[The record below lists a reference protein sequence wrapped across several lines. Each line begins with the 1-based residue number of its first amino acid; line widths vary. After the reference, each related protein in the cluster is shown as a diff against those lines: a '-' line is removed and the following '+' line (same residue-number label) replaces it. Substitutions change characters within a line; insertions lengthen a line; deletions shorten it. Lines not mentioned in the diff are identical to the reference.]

1 MNAIESKIFITTE
14 GNLTSAESSY
24 ARGGFS
30 PFDPRDLQTPGLKA
44 DLIRWLFANPQW
56 WLGILRDVCPIVRL
70 KGWALI
76 TRFDDVQEVLGLDDV
91 FPVPFGKKVELL
103 DDGPNFL
110 LGMRESDEY
119 RRIQTDVM
127 RVFAINDIA
136 TVVTPEAA
144 RLSREIVATSGGSL
158 DAVEGLI
165 TPVATRICET
175 YFGVP
180 VPEEIAFGQWTIA
193 MSTFMFGDP
202 TNNPAYRRCAV
213 AAGERLRAIIDDA
226 IAAERR
232 APTSRDTALRRLLA
246 MQADRPYLTDAIVR
260 SYLIGMITGFVPTNT
275 MAAGHMLQVLLKR
288 KDMFAAARAAA
299 LANDDDKLRRC
310 LFEAMRFMPLNLG
323 PFRVCARDYTIAAG
337 SRRAT
342 TLKKGDNLLV
352 STQSAM
358 FDERR
363 VDRPWDFDPDR
374 PAFHS
379 MLFGYGLHW
388 CTGAFIAAAQITQT
402 MKALLI
408 QPNLRAAPGEAGR
421 MQLLGP
427 FPQHLTVEFG
437 S

>member
-1 MNAIESKIFITTE
+1 MFIAAD
-14 GNLTSAESSY
+14 GDVTSVKNSY
-24 ARGGFS
+24 ARERFS
-30 PFDPRDLQTPGLKA
+30 PFDPRDLETPGLQA
-44 DLIRWLFANPQW
+44 DIIRWFLAHPQW
-56 WLGILRDVCPIVRL
+56 WLAIVRNVCPNVRF
-70 KGWALI
+70 KKDWVLI
-76 TRFDDVQEVLGLDDV
+76 SRFDDVQEVLGLDDV
-91 FPVPFGKKVELL
+91 FPVPFGDKVKLL

-110 LGMRESDEY
+110 LGMQDGEEY
-119 RRIQTDVM
+119 RRIQKDIM
-127 RVFAINDIA
+127 DIFAIKHIA
-136 TVVTPEAA
+136 TIVTPEAA
-144 RLSREIVATSGGSL
+144 RLSRNIVSASGGRL

-165 TPVATRICET
+165 TLVATRVCES

-180 VPEEIAFGQWTIA
+180 VPEETAFGQWTIA
-193 MSTFMFGDP
+193 MSTFMFADP

-213 AAGERLRAIIDDA
+213 AAGERLRALIDDA

-232 APTSRDTALRRLLA
+232 ASSPRNTLARLLA
-246 MQADRPYLTDAIVR
+246 RQAGNPYLTDAIVR

-275 MAAGHMLQVLLKR
+275 MAAGHILQVLFKR

-299 LANDDDKLRRC
+299 LANDDERLRRC

-323 PFRVCARDYTIAAG
+323 PFRVCARDYTVAAG
-337 SRRAT
+337 SRRAR

-402 MKALLI
+402 MKALLV
-408 QPNLRAAPGEAGR
+408 QPNLRPAQGDAGR
-421 MQLLGP
+421 MHFLGP

>member
-1 MNAIESKIFITTE
+1 MFIPADNNVDSPKNSCAY
-14 GNLTSAESSY
+14 GPF
-24 ARGGFS
+24 G
-30 PFDPRDLQTPGLKA
+30 PFDPRDLDTPGLKA
-44 DLIRWLFANPQW
+44 DIIRWFLANPQW
-56 WLGILRDVCPIVRL
+56 WLAILRDVCPIVRF
-70 KGWALI
+70 KRWALI

-91 FPVPFGKKVELL
+91 FPVPFGEKVKLL

-110 LGMRESDEY
+110 LGMRDGQEY
-119 RRIQTDVM
+119 RQIQKDVM
-127 RVFAINDIA
+127 DVFAIKDIA
-136 TVVTPEAA
+136 PAVVPEAA
-144 RLSREIVATSGGSL
+144 RLSREIVAESRGSL

-165 TPVATRICET
+165 TLVPTRLCET

-180 VPEEIAFGQWTIA
+180 IREEIAFGQWTIA

-202 TNNPAYRRCAV
+202 TNNPAFRRCAI
-213 AAGERLRAIIDDA
+213 AAGERLRVVINDA

-232 APTSRDTALRRLLA
+232 APSGRDTALTRFLA
-246 MQADRPYLTDAIVR
+246 MQPGRPNLTDSIVR

-275 MAAGHMLQVLLKR
+275 MAAGHMLQVLFKR

-299 LANDDDKLRRC
+299 LANDDERLRRC

-323 PFRVCARDYTIAAG
+323 PFRTCARDYTVAAG
-337 SRRAT
+337 SRHAK

-388 CTGAFIAAAQITQT
+388 CTGAFMAAAQITQT

-408 QPNLRAAPGEAGR
+408 QPKLRPAQGDAGR
-421 MQLLGP
+421 MKLLGP